1 MELKGTSAR
10 LLSSS
15 DFRACIISKKMQVR
29 SRLQW
34 YSTRKRKGK
43 SRKHI
48 GACGNREDS
57 QKYYQQKGHVIQ
69 NL

>member
-1 MELKGTSAR
+1 MYYKQENVSA
-10 LLSSS
+10 
-15 DFRACIISKKMQVR
+15 FKVAMVFNKK
-29 SRLQW
+29 
-34 YSTRKRKGK
+34 KKGK

-48 GACGNREDS
+48 GACGNRKES